1 MVVLLSLTLL
11 AGVGCRKSVSDP
23 ELPDQ
28 AFRVKIIDELCGNA
42 VVQIQDT
49 AFFALGVDGYVK
61 ADTVY
66 HHVFT
71 TRFSC
76 EDISKMQTLTAD
88 KSGMVIRVRLIR
100 EAKPEPGCVTC
111 AATLSNAPPAFH
123 LLTLVNYP
131 LLCAIIF

>member
-76 EDISKMQTLTAD
+76 SDLAKMQTLIAN
-88 KSGMVIRVRLIR
+88 KSGLVVKVKLIK
-100 EAKPEPGCVTC
+100 EAIPEPNCATC
-111 AATLSNAPPAFH
+111 MAILPNAPAMYH
-123 LLTLVNYP
+123 LVALTTDWSN
-131 LLCAIIF
+131 